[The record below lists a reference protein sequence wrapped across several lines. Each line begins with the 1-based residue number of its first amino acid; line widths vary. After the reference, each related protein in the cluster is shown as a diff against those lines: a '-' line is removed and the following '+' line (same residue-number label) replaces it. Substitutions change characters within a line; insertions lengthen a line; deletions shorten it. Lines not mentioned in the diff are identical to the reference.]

1 VQQSVI
7 EAFPEVWVGIVW
19 IKMNEKDTEDAAG
32 RADDLFEKGGRIC
45 SFYDPGQRTGR
56 AVALSLGG
64 EAEYAAWDIYL
75 LYDRECRW
83 AADLPAPLDWIHQM
97 SACPWADP
105 ARYFTGEALIEVLH
119 RTIQKNVEKGSDKK
133 AR

>member
-19 IKMNEKDTEDAAG
+19 IKMNQKDTEDAAK
-32 RADDLFEKGGRIC
+32 RADVLLGKGGPIR
-45 SFYDPGQRTGR
+45 SFYDPGQRTGK
-56 AVALSLGG
+56 ALALSLGG
-64 EAEYAAWDIYL
+64 ETRAVAWDIYL
-75 LYDRECRW
+75 LFDRECRW
-83 AADLPAPLDWIHQM
+83 AAGLPAPLDWIHQM

-105 ARYFTGEALIEVLH
+105 ARYFTGEALVEALY
-119 RTIQKNVEKGSDKK
+119 RTIKKNVEKGSDKK